1 MRIRTQ
7 LVGGFGLLLVLM
19 VGVAVVADREV
30 RLINA
35 TMSEITDINA
45 VKQRQA
51 INFRGSV
58 HDRAIAFRD
67 LVLLDDEDQL
77 QRTLTQIQQ
86 LTAMYDEAA
95 RELDGIFTASSG
107 HPEERALLE
116 AIKAVEQKTL
126 PMLAS
131 ILAGYDAGSLS
142 AASMVLTRDASPAFS
157 EWLAAI
163 NRFIDW
169 QERKSQLE
177 TRKVRS
183 VADSFTV
190 LMVAFCLIGLLI
202 GITVAYLITRYL
214 LRSLGGEPAEVAEVV
229 HLIAD
234 GNLHVKMQTDYDES
248 ISAAVIDM
256 QTKLREMVMQIA
268 TASAD
273 INSQIDHLGV
283 SSRQVLVSAQDQ
295 AALASAS
302 AQSLERMSQS
312 IEEVSLI
319 TRHTEENSEKATQLA
334 ASGVELVQAVASE
347 MDLVARTVADSS
359 ERVGALQRRSEEI
372 SGIAGAIRS
381 IADQT
386 NLLALN
392 AAIEAARAGDSG
404 RGFAVV
410 ADEVRQLAQRTT
422 SATEEIAEMIVQIQ
436 NETRDAVAAMQTTG
450 PQVSHGLELTNQA
463 AERLEDIRNQSNDS
477 LSNVRDIVRVTE
489 QQVAAITEITS
500 HVERISRM
508 SHETSAATQGNARA
522 TETLDRTTKGLEAE
536 IHRFQID

>member
-1 MRIRTQ
+1 MRIRNQ
-7 LVGGFGLLLVLM
+7 LVGGFGLLLALM
-19 VGVAVVADREV
+19 VGVAVVANREV

-126 PMLAS
+126 PMLAN
-131 ILAGYDAGSLS
+131 IQAGYDAGSLS
-142 AASMVLTRDASPAFS
+142 TASLVLTRDASPAFS

-234 GNLHVKMQTDYDES
+234 GNLHVKMHTDYDES

-450 PQVSHGLELTNQA
+450 PQVSHGLELANQA